1 MYDEIARS
9 LESNMT
15 TTEARHDALGEAT
28 LGELA
33 QALRGELIRPQ
44 DPSYDEARSI
54 WNRAHDKKPA
64 AIVRCHGVADVL
76 KGVEFARSEGLPL
89 AIRGGGHSIPGFSTT
104 DHGIVLDLSP
114 MNGVR
119 VDPNRRRIVA
129 QAGSLWQDV
138 DAEAQAFGLAVTGG
152 LVSTTGIA
160 GFTLGGGI
168 GWLVRRCGL
177 TSDNLVGADIVTADG
192 QYLHTSEN
200 ENPELL
206 WALRGGGGN
215 FGVVTSFELQAHEV
229 GPTVFAGIVFY
240 QGEDATTVL
249 HGFGEAAANAPDELS
264 LAINLTTAPPL
275 PFLPEEIHG
284 KPIVAVVGMWSG
296 RVEDGDAATRP
307 FRGLA
312 PVVADLFSPMPYVAM
327 QSLLDPLYPRGMWN
341 YFRSAFF
348 TDLGDTTIDA
358 LISSYTSVPNAVS
371 ELHIHH
377 LGGAMARVPADAT
390 AFATRDRDF
399 ILNVVAR
406 TPSVEGFD
414 DVVEW
419 ARSASA
425 ALGPDAASYVNF
437 TGEASEE
444 HVQAAYPSA
453 TRARLTAVKD
463 RYDPENLFQLNQNI
477 TPSAG
482 AAS

>member
-1 MYDEIARS
+1 M
-9 LESNMT
+9 

-33 QALRGELIRPQ
+33 EALRGQLVLPE

-54 WNRAHDKKPA
+54 WNAAHDRKPA
-64 AIVRCHGVADVL
+64 AVVRCHGVADVL
-76 KGVEFARSEGLPL
+76 RGVEFARSEGLSL
-89 AIRGGGHSIPGFSTT
+89 AIRGGGHSIPGFSTS
-104 DHGIVLDLSP
+104 DGGLVLDLST

-119 VDPNRRRIVA
+119 VDPDRRRIVA
-129 QAGSLWQDV
+129 QAGCLWQDV

-177 TSDNLVGADIVTADG
+177 TCDNLVGADIVTADG
-192 QYLHTSEN
+192 QYLHTSED
-200 ENPELL
+200 EHPDLL

-215 FGVVTSFELQAHEV
+215 FGVVTSFEFRAHEV

-240 QGEDATTVL
+240 RGEDAAQVL
-249 HGFGEAAANAPDELS
+249 HGFGEAATNASDELS

-284 KPIVAVVGMWSG
+284 KPIVAVLGVWSG
-296 RVEDGDAATRP
+296 SAEDGDSATKP

-327 QSLLDPLYPRGMWN
+327 QSLIDPLYPRGMWN

-348 TDLGDTTIDA
+348 TDLGATTVDA
-358 LISSYTSVPNAVS
+358 LVTSYSRAPNAIS

-377 LGGAMARVPADAT
+377 LGGAMGRVPADAT
-390 AFATRDRDF
+390 AFGTRDRDY

-406 TPSVEGFD
+406 TPDAAGFD
-414 DVVEW
+414 GVVQW

-437 TGEASEE
+437 TGEASNER
-444 HVQAAYPSA
+444 VRASYPPA
-453 TRARLTAVKD
+453 TYARLTAVKD
-463 RYDPENLFQLNQNI
+463 RYDPTNLFRLNQNI
-477 TPSAG
+477 PPSVAPDRQP
-482 AAS
+482 

>member
-1 MYDEIARS
+1 
-9 LESNMT
+9 MT
-15 TTEARHDALGEAT
+15 TTDTRHDALGEAT

-33 QALRGELIRPQ
+33 QALRGELVTPEE
-44 DPSYDEARSI
+44 PSYDEARSI
-54 WNRAHDKKPA
+54 WNGAHDKKPA
-64 AIVRCHGVADVL
+64 AIIRCHGVSDVVR
-76 KGVEFARSEGLPL
+76 GVEFARSEGLPL
-89 AIRGGGHSIPGFSTT
+89 AIRGGGHSIPGFSTSE
-104 DHGIVLDLSP
+104 GGLVLDLSA

-119 VDPNRRRIVA
+119 VDPDRRRIVA
-129 QAGSLWQDV
+129 QAGCLWQDV

-177 TSDNLVGADIVTADG
+177 TCDNLVGADIVTADG
-192 QYLHTSEN
+192 QYLHASED

-215 FGVVTSFELQAHEV
+215 FGVVTSFEFRAHEV

-240 QGEDATTVL
+240 RGEDAARVL
-249 HGFGEAAANAPDELS
+249 HGFGGAAANAADELS

-284 KPIVAVVGMWSG
+284 KPIVAVLGVWSG
-296 RVEDGDAATRP
+296 RAEDGDAATRP
-307 FRGLA
+307 FRALA

-327 QSLLDPLYPRGMWN
+327 QSLIDPLYPRGLWN
-341 YFRSAFF
+341 YFNSAFF
-348 TDLGDTTIDA
+348 TDLGETTVDA
-358 LISSYTSVPNAVS
+358 LVSSYTRVPNAMS

-390 AFATRDRDF
+390 AFGTRDREY

-406 TPSVEGFD
+406 TPDADGFD
-414 DVVEW
+414 DVSHW

-425 ALGPDAASYVNF
+425 ALGRDAASYVNF
-437 TGEASEE
+437 TGEGGDE
-444 HVQAAYPSA
+444 HVRASYPKA
-453 TRARLTAVKD
+453 TYARLTAVKD
-463 RYDPENLFQLNQNI
+463 RYDPTNLFRLNQNI
-477 TPSAG
+477 PPSITPDQQP
-482 AAS
+482 

>member
-1 MYDEIARS
+1 
-9 LESNMT
+9 MT
-15 TTEARHDALGEAT
+15 TTQARHDALGEAT

-33 QALRGELIRPQ
+33 QGLRGVLIRPE

-54 WNRAHDKKPA
+54 WNGAHDKLPA
-64 AIVRCHGVADVL
+64 AVVQCHGVADVL
-76 KGVEFARSEGLPL
+76 RGVEFARSEGLSL
-89 AIRGGGHSIPGFSTT
+89 AIRGGGHSIPGFSTS
-104 DHGIVLDLSP
+104 DGGLVLDLSA

-119 VDPNRRRIVA
+119 VDPDRRRIVA
-129 QAGSLWQDV
+129 QAGCLWRDV
-138 DAEAQAFGLAVTGG
+138 DVEAQAFGLAVTGG

-177 TSDNLVGADIVTADG
+177 TCDNLVGADIVTADG
-192 QYLHTSEN
+192 QYLHTSED
-200 ENPELL
+200 EHPDLL

-215 FGVVTSFELQAHEV
+215 FGVVTSFEFRAHEV
-229 GPTVFAGIVFY
+229 GPTVFSGLVFY
-240 QGEDATTVL
+240 RGEDAAQVL
-249 HGFGEAAANAPDELS
+249 QGFGEAAANAPDELS
-264 LAINLTTAPPL
+264 LAVNLTTAPPL

-284 KPIVAVVGMWSG
+284 KPIVAVLGVWSG
-296 RVEDGDAATRP
+296 RTEDGDAATKP

-312 PVVADLFSPMPYVAM
+312 PVVADVFGPMPYVAM

-348 TDLGDTTIDA
+348 SDLGATTVDA
-358 LISSYTSVPNAVS
+358 LISSYSQAPNAVS

-377 LGGAMARVPADAT
+377 LGGAMGRVPAEAT
-390 AFATRDRDF
+390 AFGTRDREY

-406 TPSVEGFD
+406 TPDSAGFD
-414 DVVEW
+414 GVVEW

-437 TGEASEE
+437 TGEASDER
-444 HVQAAYPSA
+444 VRASYPPD
-453 TRARLTAVKD
+453 TYARLAAVKG
-463 RYDPENLFQLNQNI
+463 RYDPTNLFRLNQNI
-477 TPSAG
+477 PPSV
-482 AAS
+482 SPDRQP